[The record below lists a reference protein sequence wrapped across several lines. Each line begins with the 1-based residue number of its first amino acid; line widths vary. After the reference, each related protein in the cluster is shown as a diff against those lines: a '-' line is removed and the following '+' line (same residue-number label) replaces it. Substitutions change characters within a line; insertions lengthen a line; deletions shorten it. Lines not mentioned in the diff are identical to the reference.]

1 MARDRFLHTWD
12 ERFHAL
18 VAKNMIEHPLR
29 PVLYADPVLPYDFR
43 HWTANHVWLHK
54 PPFALWLMAL
64 SMATFGVNEI
74 ALRLP
79 NLLHS
84 TLAVALTF
92 AIGRRVVGERAALL
106 AASLQATNGYLLE
119 LAGGRTASDHVESL
133 VVTLVTAGAFLSVED
148 ARRPRWI
155 LAAAIGAVTGLTYLT
170 KSFVALLIPAI
181 WIAAVF
187 RVTTLRSQAARLAF
201 ILFIAMAIALPW
213 ELYVHAAF
221 PQEAAWEEGY
231 NWRHF
236 FEALEGHHHPPLY
249 YFQRMARAFGEL
261 VYIPVVWFL
270 ARVARGR
277 FREGWPILVWFAVP
291 YFAFSFAATKMPGY
305 VAAAAPAVFLMTAAF
320 IEEISEQLPRFA
332 HRPALRAAA
341 ISLVV
346 LLLALPLRTGL
357 ERMKLLG
364 YPRDRAWAQ
373 QFRELRPRLQGHRS
387 VLFGVEHPIEAMFY
401 TSATAYSQLPSEED
415 LRLLRARGLEPMVL
429 KPDS

>member
-106 AASLQATNGYLLE
+106 AAALQATNGYLLE

-148 ARRPRWI
+148 ARRPR
-155 LAAAIGAVTGLTYLT
+155 
-170 KSFVALLIPAI
+170 
-181 WIAAVF
+181 
-187 RVTTLRSQAARLAF
+187 
-201 ILFIAMAIALPW
+201 
-213 ELYVHAAF
+213 
-221 PQEAAWEEGY
+221 
-231 NWRHF
+231 
-236 FEALEGHHHPPLY
+236 
-249 YFQRMARAFGEL
+249 
-261 VYIPVVWFL
+261 
-270 ARVARGR
+270 
-277 FREGWPILVWFAVP
+277 
-291 YFAFSFAATKMPGY
+291 
-305 VAAAAPAVFLMTAAF
+305 
-320 IEEISEQLPRFA
+320 
-332 HRPALRAAA
+332 
-341 ISLVV
+341 
-346 LLLALPLRTGL
+346 
-357 ERMKLLG
+357 
-364 YPRDRAWAQ
+364 
-373 QFRELRPRLQGHRS
+373 
-387 VLFGVEHPIEAMFY
+387 
-401 TSATAYSQLPSEED
+401 
-415 LRLLRARGLEPMVL
+415 
-429 KPDS
+429 